1 MRIRYLTIAIAC
13 CFTTG
18 LSVAQSAAT
27 DETSVSAAARSA
39 IAVTIYNDGQALV
52 RDTRTL
58 PLHAGH
64 NKIAFRDVAAS
75 IRPETTSIRALS
87 GSGFTLLEQNYEF
100 DLLTPAALLN
110 KYVGKEITVIHTNH
124 ATGAETSEKATVLAT
139 NEGVVLRYADRIET
153 EASGRIAFGSVPATL
168 RDRPTLSLLLDSQ
181 RSGNQDIE
189 LMYLANQMSWKADY
203 IANVNANGDR
213 MQLNGWVTL
222 TNQSGTAFENARLQL
237 VAGTLNRVQERR
249 DMYLERKVMAL
260 APAPA
265 SRPMQEEKLGDYH
278 LYTLDRPTTI
288 LQNQTKQVALLSAA
302 DIPVKREYVLQNESA
317 YWWYQGPHSE
327 IQKGLKPS
335 VFLRFENKG
344 GDLGIPLP
352 AGTMRVYMKDAK
364 GGAQLV
370 GEDAIAHTAKNEK
383 IGLRLG
389 EAFDITADRVQTDYK
404 TLSTRASQSSY
415 KIEIRNADSKPV
427 TVTVREPLQGDWTI
441 SRETQSH
448 VKESSGSAVWQVKVP
463 AEGKAVLEYTAVVKW

>member
-124 ATGAETSEKATVLAT
+124 ATGAENSEKATVLAT

-389 EAFDITADRVQTDYK
+389 EAFDITADCVQTDYK

>member
-1 MRIRYLTIAIAC
+1 VRIRYLALAAAC
-13 CFTTG
+13 S
-18 LSVAQSAAT
+18 LAADINAAPSVAP
-27 DETSVSAAARSA
+27 DETNVSASARSA
-39 IAVTIYNDGQALV
+39 IAVTIYNDGEALV
-52 RDTRTL
+52 RDTRSL

-75 IRPETTSIRALS
+75 IRPETTSVRALS
-87 GSGFTLLEQNYEF
+87 GGGFTLLEQNYEF
-100 DLLTPAALLN
+100 DLLTPAALLR
-110 KYVGKEITVIHTNH
+110 KYVGKEVTVIHTNQ

-153 EASGRIAFGSVPATL
+153 DVSGRIAFGSVPATL
-168 RDRPTLSLLLDSQ
+168 RDRPTLSLLLDSE
-181 RSGNQDIE
+181 RGGNQDIE
-189 LMYLANQMSWKADY
+189 LMYLANQISWKADY
-203 IANVNANGDR
+203 IANVNASGDH

-237 VAGTLNRVQERR
+237 VAGTLNRVRQQR
-249 DMYLERKVMAL
+249 DMYLERKVMVAS
-260 APAPA
+260 APAA
-265 SRPMQEEKLGDYH
+265 QPMQEEKLGDYH

-288 LQNQTKQVALLSAA
+288 LENQTKQVALLSAA
-302 DIPVKREYVLQNESA
+302 DIPVKREYVLQSDNM
-317 YWWYQGPHSE
+317 YWWYQGSHPE

-335 VFLRFENKG
+335 VYLRFDNKG

-352 AGTMRVYMKDAK
+352 AGTMRVYMKDSN

-383 IGLRLG
+383 VGLRLG

-404 TLSTRASQSSY
+404 SLSSRASQSSY

-427 TVTVREPLQGDWTI
+427 TVTVREPLFGDWTI
-441 SRETQSH
+441 IRQTQSH
-448 VKESSGSAVWQVKVP
+448 IKESSGSAVWQVKVP
-463 AEGKAVLEYTAVVKW
+463 AEGKTVLEYTAVVKW